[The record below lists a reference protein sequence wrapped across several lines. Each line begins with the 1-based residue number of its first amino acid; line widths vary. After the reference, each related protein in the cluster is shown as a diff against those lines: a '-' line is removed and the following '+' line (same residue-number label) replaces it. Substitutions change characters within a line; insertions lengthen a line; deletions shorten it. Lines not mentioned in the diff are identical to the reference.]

1 MVTAGGSTEFL
12 IDRTCFDS
20 DDHDNGL
27 VLMQLLMMTEKGCE
41 ASAEFWL
48 MSGTDSCGSSCG
60 AINGGLFYA
69 CDILI
74 TDTAV
79 NLRPKEIVAGTAAF
93 VSTGEIKL
101 ITAP

>member
-1 MVTAGGSTEFL
+1 
-12 IDRTCFDS
+12 
-20 DDHDNGL
+20 
-27 VLMQLLMMTEKGCE
+27 MTEKGCR
-41 ASAEFWL
+41 ASAEFWI
-48 MSGTDSCGSSCG
+48 MSGNDPCGGDCER
-60 AINGGLFYA
+60 IDGGLYYT